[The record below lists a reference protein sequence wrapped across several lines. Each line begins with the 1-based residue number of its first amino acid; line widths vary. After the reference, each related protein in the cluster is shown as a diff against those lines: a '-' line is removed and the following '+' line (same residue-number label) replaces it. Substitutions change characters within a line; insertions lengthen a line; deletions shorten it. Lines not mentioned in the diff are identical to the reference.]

1 MKRMWQ
7 SIVAF
12 LASSKVLAMLL
23 ENIIKQGFSV
33 LLLVA
38 AVLWMRGEIQLVKK
52 ELELTKMK
60 VEQCNTDMLT
70 YYKEDR
76 VRTEMILQQATD
88 IMKQLSR
95 KLDNE

>member
-12 LASSKVLAMLL
+12 LASSKVLSMLL

-38 AVLWMRGEIQLVKK
+38 AVLWMRGEIELVKK
-52 ELELTKMK
+52 ELELTKQK
-60 VEQCNTDMLT
+60 VEQCNADMLT

-76 VRTEMILQQATD
+76 VRTEMILIQATD
-88 IMKQLSR
+88 IMKQLNR
-95 KLDNE
+95 KLDE

>member
-76 VRTEMILQQATD
+76 VRTEQILQEATH
-88 IMKQLSR
+88 IMQQLSR
-95 KLDNE
+95 KLDE

>member
-7 SIVAF
+7 SIAAF

-23 ENIIKQGFSV
+23 ENIMKQGFSV

-52 ELELTKMK
+52 ELELTKVK

-76 VRTEMILQQATD
+76 VRTEMILEQATD

-95 KLDNE
+95 KLDE

>member
-7 SIVAF
+7 SIAAF
-12 LASSKVLAMLL
+12 LASSKVLSTLL

-38 AVLWMRGEIQLVKK
+38 GMLWMRGEIQLVKK
-52 ELELTKMK
+52 ELEMTKVK
-60 VEQCNTDMLT
+60 VEQCHSDMLT

-76 VRTEMILQQATD
+76 VRTERVLQDATE
-88 IMKQLSR
+88 IMQKLSR
-95 KLDNE
+95 KLDHE

>member
-1 MKRMWQ
+1 MM
-7 SIVAF
+7 
-12 LASSKVLAMLL
+12 L

-52 ELELTKMK
+52 ELELTKVK
-60 VEQCNTDMLT
+60 VEQCHSDMLS

-76 VRTEMILQQATD
+76 VRTEQVLQEATH
-88 IMKQLSR
+88 IMQQLSR
-95 KLDNE
+95 KLDE